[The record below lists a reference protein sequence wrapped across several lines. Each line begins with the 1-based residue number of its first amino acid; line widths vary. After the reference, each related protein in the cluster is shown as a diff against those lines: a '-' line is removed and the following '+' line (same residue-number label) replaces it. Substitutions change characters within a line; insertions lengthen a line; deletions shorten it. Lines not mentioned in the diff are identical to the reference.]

1 MRRAPCS
8 LRLAVLALAVL
19 GGCQTKLMPA
29 PNLYVYSDENPWAEL
44 PPELQT
50 TTVDLLY
57 VTDREPIERPD
68 DSVRYG
74 YGRSWSLAY
83 GSVDVEI
90 GKNATWEELVAAS
103 RTHKRKGSWPLR
115 VSSINE
121 MGRFPA
127 APLPLIERDGEVIV
141 DPDAKAKGGEVQ
153 GRLVEEVRRRLALT
167 PTKEVFIYVHG
178 FNNTFEYA
186 ASVFT
191 ELWHF
196 AGRQGVPILY
206 SWPAASPG
214 ILRGYTRDRESGE
227 FTVHHLKRTIEEL
240 AKAPEIE
247 KINVISHSRGT
258 DVATTALRELLIR
271 ARAAGL
277 DPRQE
282 YKIRSVVLASPDL
295 DFDVIS
301 QRFAAVRFFE
311 IAEQLTIYVSKH
323 DDAIG
328 LAAWLFASRERLGQ
342 IRPEDYDPYARAYMA
357 HTAGVTDVVDARVKT
372 SGLGHNYYHSNP
384 AVSSDLILAVWGDAA
399 AGSPQRPLTEIIPGY
414 WAIDEQDY
422 PFLGADK

>member
-57 VTDREPIERPD
+57 VTDREPIERKD
-68 DSVRYG
+68 GSLHYG
-74 YGRSWSLAY
+74 YGRSWSVAY
-83 GSVDVEI
+83 GSVEVEI
-90 GKNATWEELVAAS
+90 GKDATWEELVAAS
-103 RTHKRKGSWPLR
+103 RTHKRKGSWPLK
-115 VSSINE
+115 VTSITE
-121 MGRFPA
+121 MGRSPKD
-127 APLPLIERDGEVIV
+127 PVPLIERDGEIIV
-141 DPDAKAKGGEVQ
+141 DPDAEVK
-153 GRLVEEVRRRLALT
+153 RSESLRSFRTELLRRLART

-186 ASVFT
+186 AFVFA

-196 AGRQGVPILY
+196 SGRQGVPILY

-214 ILRGYTRDRESGE
+214 LLRGYTHDRESGE

-240 AKAPEIE
+240 AKFPEIE

-258 DVATTALRELLIR
+258 DVAATALRELLIR

-277 DPRQE
+277 DPLKE
-282 YKIRSVVLASPDL
+282 FKIRSVVFASPDA
-295 DFDVIS
+295 DWDVVS
-301 QRFAAVRFFE
+301 QRFAAVQFFE
-311 IAEQLTIYVSKH
+311 ISEQLTIYVSKH
-323 DDAIG
+323 DEAIG
-328 LAAWLFASRERLGQ
+328 LANWLFASRQRLGK
-342 IRPEDYDPYARAYMA
+342 IRPEDYDPYARALLARVGSVVNVIDA
-357 HTAGVTDVVDARVKT
+357 HVKT
-372 SGLGHNYYHSNP
+372 SGLGHNYFHSNP

-399 AGSPQRPLTEIIPGY
+399 VGSPQRPLKEAIPGY
-414 WAIDEQDY
+414 WVIDEQDY

>member
-1 MRRAPCS
+1 MNKALRS
-8 LRLAVLALAVL
+8 LLPAVLALVAL
-19 GGCQTKLMPA
+19 GGCQTKLMPT
-29 PNLYVYSDENPWAEL
+29 PNLYVYADENPWAEL

-57 VTDREPIERPD
+57 VTDREPIERTD
-68 DSVRYG
+68 GSIRYG
-74 YGRSWSLAY
+74 YGRSWSVAY
-83 GSVDVEI
+83 GSVKVEI

-103 RTHKRKGSWPLR
+103 RTDKRKGSWPLK
-115 VSSINE
+115 VTSITE
-121 MGRFPA
+121 MGRSPKD
-127 APLPLIERDGEVIV
+127 PLPLIERDGEIIF
-141 DPDAKAKGGEVQ
+141 DPDGEVK
-153 GRLVEEVRRRLALT
+153 RSENLTSYRAEILRRLALT

-186 ASVFT
+186 AFT
-191 ELWHF
+191 FSELWHF

-214 ILRGYTRDRESGE
+214 LLRGYTRDRESGQ
-227 FTVHHLKRTIEEL
+227 FTVHHLKRAIERL
-240 AKAPEIE
+240 AKIPEIE

-258 DVATTALRELLIR
+258 DVAATALRELLIR

-282 YKIRSVVLASPDL
+282 YKIHTVVLASPDL

-311 IAEQLTIYVSKH
+311 IAERLTVYVSKH
-323 DDAIG
+323 DQAIG
-328 LAAWLFASRERLGQ
+328 LADWLYASRERLGK
-342 IRPEDYDPYARAYMA
+342 IRPEDFDPYTRAFLA
-357 HTAGVTDVVDARVKT
+357 HSATVTDVVDAHVKT

-399 AGSPQRPLTEIIPGY
+399 VGSPQRPLTEIMPGY

>member
-1 MRRAPCS
+1 MNKAQRS
-8 LRLAVLALAVL
+8 LLPAVLVLAAL
-19 GGCQTKLMPA
+19 GGCQTKLMPT
-29 PNLYVYSDENPWAEL
+29 PNLYVYADENPWAEL
-44 PPELQT
+44 PPELKS
-50 TTVDLLY
+50 TTVDLFY
-57 VTDREPIERPD
+57 YTDREPIEHKD
-68 DSVRYG
+68 GSIEYG

-83 GSVDVEI
+83 GSVKVEI

-103 RTHKRKGSWPLR
+103 RTHKRKGSWPLK
-115 VSSINE
+115 VTSITE
-121 MGRFPA
+121 MGRFPKS
-127 APLPLIERDGEVIV
+127 PLPLIERDGEIIV
-141 DPDAKAKGGEVQ
+141 DPDAGAKIREAQSGSHGEI
-153 GRLVEEVRRRLALT
+153 RRRLALT

-186 ASVFT
+186 AFVFA

-196 AGRQGVPILY
+196 AGRRGVPILY

-214 ILRGYTRDRESGE
+214 LLRGYTHDRESGQ
-227 FTVHHLKRTIEEL
+227 FSVHHLKRTIEEL
-240 AKAPEIE
+240 AKIPEIE

-258 DVATTALRELLIR
+258 DVAATALRELLIR

-282 YKIRSVVLASPDL
+282 YRIRTVVFASPDL

-301 QRFAAVRFFE
+301 QRFSAVRFFE
-311 IAEQLTIYVSKH
+311 ITERLTVYVSKH
-323 DDAIG
+323 DQAIG
-328 LAAWLFASRERLGQ
+328 LADWLYASRERLGKV
-342 IRPEDYDPYARAYMA
+342 RPEDLDPYARAFLA
-357 HTAGVTDVVDARVKT
+357 HAAGVTDVVDANVKT

-399 AGSPQRPLTEIIPGY
+399 VGSPQRPLTEIIPGY